1 MEARERKVINK
12 SGLLGGTVTAD
23 YGHSSAY
30 HTLRLDD
37 RFSMMGVLEIWKKER
52 TSGNAFVVITKRV
65 KSLIINPSG
74 WGIEDDKGSVL
85 EKVIQSSAG
94 YAPSVEETSSTH
106 RFVERPT

>member
-12 SGLLGGTVTAD
+12 SGLLGRTVTAD

-85 EKVIQSSAG
+85 EKLAG
-94 YAPSVEETSSTH
+94 ELHPSGRNGSDRH
-106 RFVERPT
+106 N

>member
-12 SGLLGGTVTAD
+12 SGLLGRTVTAD

-65 KSLIINPSG
+65 KAQYWKNSLANFIRNDGTAATGIIEICKKYQKIS
-74 WGIEDDKGSVL
+74 
-85 EKVIQSSAG
+85 
-94 YAPSVEETSSTH
+94 
-106 RFVERPT
+106 